1 MNQVFLHLRIHRIN
15 ASGCGMKQPAA
26 TDDCVK
32 LRINS
37 RLLQRLRNPV
47 TTEIILLVDVDKAR
61 KFLRGMTDIVHP
73 HLLFVLIDRYLGRG
87 GPRINNKDSHG

>member
-1 MNQVFLHLRIHRIN
+1 MPDNP
-15 ASGCGMKQPAA
+15 SGKPSRLPA